1 MEKAWLTHEGRVRK
15 NNEDSVCLFQSAKG
29 VDVAV
34 LADGM
39 GGHQAGEVASKT
51 AVRIIQEKLSAL
63 TAAMSTKERQQR
75 AFDAAKAANDEVYK
89 MATQNKKYQG
99 MGTTLIS
106 AVLGREEIVLA
117 HVGDSRAYL
126 LHNNGLYQVTEDH
139 SLVNVLR
146 QHGEITEEEAKVHP
160 QRNVIVRSVGTNETV
175 EPDIIVTP
183 WYRGDIL
190 LLCSDGLSD
199 LVETDEIGTILTS
212 PLSLK
217 QQADRLLQLALD
229 AGGTDNIS
237 IALVKHNNKP

>member
-1 MEKAWLTHEGRVRK
+1 MEKAWITHKGRVRK
-15 NNEDSVCLFQSAKG
+15 DNEDSVCLFQSAKG

-39 GGHQAGEVASKT
+39 GGHQAGDVASQA
-51 AVRIIQEKLSAL
+51 AVRIIQEKLSSL
-63 TAAMSTKERQQR
+63 SSAMDTKELRRR
-75 AFDAAKAANDEVYK
+75 ASDAAIAANEEVFRL
-89 MATQNKKYQG
+89 ATQNKKYQG
-99 MGTTLIS
+99 MGTTLIT
-106 AVLGREEIVLA
+106 AVLGREEIILA
-117 HVGDSRAYL
+117 HIGDSRAYL

-146 QHGEITEEEAKVHP
+146 QHGEITEDEARMHP

-175 EPDIIVTP
+175 EPDMIVTP

-199 LVETDEIGTILTS
+199 MVEVEEIGSILTS
-212 PLSLK
+212 PLSLQK
-217 QQADRLLQLALD
+217 QAEQLLQRALD

-237 IALVKHNNKP
+237 IVLVKQNNHK